1 MEKTKSTLSEKKVLI
16 FLDTLLM
23 GGAEKQAI
31 LLSGYLKN
39 TEKCNVEVWAIDRA
53 GKGAELLDTLGVPWK
68 LHSLDRYAGKLKRIK
83 ELIKLIIAI
92 RKFKPD
98 IIMPF
103 TYWPNV
109 ICCAIWNFTG
119 AKSCLWNQR
128 DEGRGVTN
136 HALEKYA
143 LKKTPI
149 FVSNSEEGR
158 LFLAK
163 HLNIKKDTIRLIH
176 NSVNLPNPIKSKEDW
191 KNTLNINE
199 KHFVATMIANLHGY
213 KDHKT
218 LLDAWKIV
226 CDKTKNKIPI
236 LFLAG
241 RFDHKYEE
249 LKLHAQELN
258 IENNVRFLDQVDDI
272 AGLLSVTDLGVFSSR
287 FEGCP
292 NGVLECMNAGLP
304 MVATDIIG
312 IREALGDDYPY
323 LAIIADYQT
332 FANHILTFI
341 DDSDL
346 REKIAKKNLNIA
358 DQEFSPHKMFS
369 NYSKLMESVL

>member
-1 MEKTKSTLSEKKVLI
+1 MRNSLSDKKIII

-31 LLSGYLKN
+31 LLAGYLKN
-39 TEKCNVEVWAIDRA
+39 TEKSNVEVWAIDRA
-53 GKGAELLDTLGVPWK
+53 GKGAELLDELGVPWK

-119 AKSCLWNQR
+119 AKTCVWNQR
-128 DEGRGVTN
+128 DEGRGSTN
-136 HALEKYA
+136 HVLEKYA
-143 LKKTPI
+143 LKKTPV

-163 HLNIKKDTIRLIH
+163 HLDVDKHKVRLIH
-176 NSVNLPNPIKSKEDW
+176 NSVNLPAPLRPKQYWRD
-191 KNTLNINE
+191 TLKISE

-226 CDKTKNKIPI
+226 CDSTKDKIPL

-241 RFDHKYEE
+241 RFDHKYYE
-249 LKLHAQELN
+249 LKLHVQALN
-258 IENNVRFLDQVDDI
+258 IKDNVRFLDQVDDI

-292 NGVLECMNAGLP
+292 NGVLECMNSGLSV
-304 MVATDIIG
+304 VATDIIG

-323 LAIIADYQT
+323 LASISDHRT
-332 FANHILTFI
+332 FANHILTFVN
-341 DDSDL
+341 SADL
-346 REKIAKKNLNIA
+346 REKIALQNRQRA
-358 DQEFSPHKMFS
+358 DQEFSPNKMFS
-369 NYSKLMESVL
+369 NYASLIESVL

>member
-1 MEKTKSTLSEKKVLI
+1 MVELKNKKILI
-16 FLDTLLM
+16 FLDTFQI

-31 LLSGYLKN
+31 LLANYLKN
-39 TEKCNVEVWAIDRA
+39 EVNCNVQVWAFDRP
-53 GKGAELLDTLGVPWK
+53 GKGGEMLDELGVSWK
-68 LHSLDRYAGKLKRIK
+68 LHSLDRYAGKFKRIK
-83 ELIKLIIAI
+83 ELIRLIIAI

-119 AKSCLWNQR
+119 AKTCLSNQR

-136 HALEKYA
+136 HTLEKYA
-143 LKKTPI
+143 LKKTPV

-163 HLNIKKDTIRLIH
+163 HLNIQKNKIQLIH
-176 NSVNLPNPIKSKEDW
+176 NSVNLPEPIKSKEYW
-191 KNTLNINE
+191 KDTLKINE

-226 CDKTKNKIPI
+226 CDKTKNKTPI

-249 LKLHAQELN
+249 LKLQAQELN
-258 IENNVRFLDQVDDI
+258 IENNIRFLDQVDDI

-292 NGVLECMNAGLP
+292 NGVLECMSVGLP
-304 MVATDIIG
+304 VVATDIIG

-323 LAIIADYQT
+323 LATIADYQV

-341 DDSDL
+341 DNSDL
-346 REKIAKKNLNIA
+346 RERIAHKNLHRAN
-358 DQEFSPHKMFS
+358 QEFSPGKMFS